1 MIRLY
6 VHRFLHLHSFYLLRP
21 SGEKDIMWPPG
32 RARIDA
38 DRLSQERGRR
48 PRSKPVRFA
57 GTVVV
62 AAAMLALG
70 FLHDPSHI
78 VRAGARPQTGPK
90 DLAVATDDSSGPI
103 AASRA
108 SLNKLQDDILGL
120 GALLL
125 GRLDPAI
132 GPGNAINQSIM
143 AKSAEAHF
151 GNSKLTREIAEIAIV
166 EYEEGIFKQD
176 QSTLEGEVKLAE
188 TEAARSANWIEIAQ
202 LRLAM
207 ITQASKGTAEDLAL
221 EFLYEDD
228 VTRKHLH
235 EARSRLALEQA
246 QFKLDVLRKYARPKR
261 VKELKS
267 EVETAR
273 LDELAKQAIWERE
286 KAKLTQLQE
295 VTKAKDREIHEQRVL
310 TLLNRTISIA
320 EQLETKLV
328 QAENDREPGEQLRK
342 EIADSADQLETLVE
356 QAQAEAAAA
365 KWAKLKPKVH
375 AAAVRY
381 LGAQA
386 K

>member
-1 MIRLY
+1 
-6 VHRFLHLHSFYLLRP
+6 
-21 SGEKDIMWPPG
+21 MWPPG

-38 DRLSQERGRR
+38 DRLSHERGRR

-90 DLAVATDDSSGPI
+90 DLAATTDDSSGPV

-108 SLNKLQDDILGL
+108 SLNKLQDDILDL
-120 GALLL
+120 GTLLL
-125 GRLDPAI
+125 GRLEPTNRPD
-132 GPGNAINQSIM
+132 NAINQSIT
-143 AKSAEAHF
+143 AKSAETNYENF
-151 GNSKLTREIAEIAIV
+151 KLTREVAEIAIV

-188 TEAARSANWIEIAQ
+188 SEVARSANWIGIAQ

-207 ITQASKGTAEDLAL
+207 IRQASKGTAEDLVL
-221 EFLYEDD
+221 EISYEDE
-228 VTRKHLH
+228 VVRRGLH
-235 EARSRLALEQA
+235 EARARLALEQA
-246 QFKLDVLRKYARPKR
+246 QFKLDVLRKYARPKL

-320 EQLETKLV
+320 EQLETKLG
-328 QAENDREPGEQLRK
+328 QAEKDREPGDQLRK
-342 EIADSADQLETLVE
+342 EIADMTARLQSLVE
-356 QAQAEAAAA
+356 QAQAENAAA
-365 KWAKLKPKVH
+365 KWAKLKPTVH
-375 AAAVRY
+375 AAAVR
-381 LGAQA
+381 
-386 K
+386 

>member
-1 MIRLY
+1 
-6 VHRFLHLHSFYLLRP
+6 
-21 SGEKDIMWPPG
+21 MWPPG
-32 RARIDA
+32 RARINV
-38 DRLSQERGRR
+38 DRLSHERGRR

-70 FLHDPSHI
+70 FLPDSSRI
-78 VRAGARPQTGPK
+78 VRAGARAQTGPK
-90 DLAVATDDSSGPI
+90 DLAAATDDSSGPV

-108 SLNKLQDDILGL
+108 SLNKLQDDILDL
-120 GALLL
+120 GTLLL
-125 GRLDPAI
+125 GRLEPANR
-132 GPGNAINQSIM
+132 PDNAINQSIT
-143 AKSAEAHF
+143 AKSAEANF
-151 GNSKLTREIAEIAIV
+151 ENFKLTREVAEIAIV

-207 ITQASKGTAEDLAL
+207 IRQASKGTAEDLAL

-228 VTRKHLH
+228 ITRQRLH

-267 EVETAR
+267 EVEKAR
-273 LDELAKQAIWERE
+273 LDELAKGATWERE
-286 KAKLTQLQE
+286 KAKLAQLQE
-295 VTKAKDREIHEQRVL
+295 VTKAKDREIHEQHVL
-310 TLLNRTISIA
+310 TLLYRAVSIA
-320 EQLETKLV
+320 EQLETKLD
-328 QAENDREPGEQLRK
+328 QAKKDREPGDQLRK
-342 EIADSADQLETLVE
+342 EIADMTARGQSVVE